1 MNFVVCIEAHR
12 SGAPGTLHGE
22 LDVGIGGKPV
32 HEVCIWGISG
42 FGGWCGGD
50 ARDYLGVLE
59 GEDQFKF
66 SG

>member
-1 MNFVVCIEAHR
+1 
-12 SGAPGTLHGE
+12 
-22 LDVGIGGKPV
+22 V
-32 HEVCIWGISG
+32 HEVCVWGISG